1 MTKPFPE
8 VISGIR
14 TAKRGVEV
22 REDIAQMGEYV
33 EQFAAT
39 ATEKAEAASSSE
51 KKASDAV
58 ANIDQQTK
66 DAVAAVNTAET
77 KALQDVETARTGTLT
92 DIGNARSGAVQ
103 AVTDTKSAA
112 LQEMQASVDAA
123 AGSAK
128 KAATS
133 EGNAKE
139 SEDAAKASKE
149 AAAQSE
155 TNSAA
160 SESAAQ
166 KSAEEAAAS
175 AALAGTRA
183 GTDKTLSVED
193 APADAKKVGDELAV
207 RYTKEEVDG
216 KLAGKLD
223 LAGGTMT
230 GPLIL
235 MGGGTAFGFLNNA
248 ATHNGLYRGKYLGD
262 HVTDAQYA
270 AIKAGTFEDLYLGD
284 YWTINGVDY
293 IIAAFDYWLYT
304 GSNHR
309 CGSHHIGVVPRN
321 VLYNYA
327 MNTTN
332 TTSGGYANSNFRK
345 NGLTRA
351 KEIFNSAF
359 GVEHIL
365 THDAILSN
373 AVTNGKISG
382 SDIYDS
388 TVDLMS
394 EIMIYGTRQF
404 TPMPIGVDP
413 WDNCRNY
420 TYDNS
425 QIPLFRLAPWDMIS
439 NTDYWLRD
447 AISDGSF
454 SFYSSVGNS
463 SCISASTSIG
473 IRPICG
479 IC

>member
-1 MTKPFPE
+1 MPIHFEDRQAKYPNRWTMKKSDGTSE
-8 VISGIR
+8 VITLVRNDEPIYDGTPINAETLNSLSDV
-14 TAKRGVEV
+14 AGVDLA
-22 REDIAQMGEYV
+22 RAQ
-33 EQFAAT
+33 
-39 ATEKAEAASSSE
+39 AEAAR
-51 KKASDAV
+51 
-58 ANIDQQTK
+58 
-66 DAVAAVNTAET
+66 T
-77 KALQDVETARTGTLT
+77 KAQ
-92 DIGNARSGAVQ
+92 NAA
-103 AVTDTKSAA
+103 ASAA
-112 LQEMQASVDAA
+112 I
-123 AGSAK
+123 
-128 KAATS
+128 
-133 EGNAKE
+133 
-139 SEDAAKASKE
+139 
-149 AAAQSE
+149 SE
-155 TNSAA
+155 TNVKA
-160 SESAAQ
+160 SEAAAQ

-183 GTDKTLSVED
+183 GTDKTLNVED

-304 GSNHR
+304 GGNHR

-332 TTSGGYANSNFRK
+332 TTSGGYFNSNFRK

-351 KEIFNSAF
+351 EEIFNSAF

-365 THDAILSN
+365 THDAMLSN
-373 AVTNGKISG
+373 EVTNGKISG
-382 SDIYDS
+382 SDTYDS

-404 TPMPIGVDP
+404 TPMPIGVEP

-447 AISDGSF
+447 VISDISF
-454 SFYSSVGNS
+454 SFYSSFGNS
-463 SCISASTSIG
+463 SCIYASRPMG